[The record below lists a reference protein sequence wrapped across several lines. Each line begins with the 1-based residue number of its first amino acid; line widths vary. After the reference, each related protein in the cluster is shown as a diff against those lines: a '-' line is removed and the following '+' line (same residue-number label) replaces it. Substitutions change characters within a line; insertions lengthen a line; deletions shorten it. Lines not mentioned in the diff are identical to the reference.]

1 MVCEVDV
8 VLVAAGPG
16 AAQPEVE
23 HAALAA
29 RHRGHRPRPDRRP
42 HPHHPRQRDRPLVHA
57 SAPEIYKIMFTALN
71 IFGHIFLVFSALYIF
86 RTNIFCAL
94 NIFWTN
100 NFYGSKYFWSDIILE
115 LQVFFRH
122 NIFLTLCESRPSP
135 WRKTPPSCTK
145 STGTEIR
152 RRVERR
158 GSPSE
163 QSPQTSRTCRETPAA
178 ATSRTLTATIT
189 TLKNCYNGKHFIFFS
204 PKHRWRR
211 E

>member
-1 MVCEVDV
+1 M
-8 VLVAAGPG
+8 
-16 AAQPEVE
+16 
-23 HAALAA
+23 
-29 RHRGHRPRPDRRP
+29 
-42 HPHHPRQRDRPLVHA
+42 
-57 SAPEIYKIMFTALN
+57 
-71 IFGHIFLVFSALYIF
+71 
-86 RTNIFCAL
+86 
-94 NIFWTN
+94 
-100 NFYGSKYFWSDIILE
+100 

-163 QSPQTSRTCRETPAA
+163 QSPRTSRTCRETPAA

-189 TLKNCYNGKHFIFFS
+189 TLKNCSQSNGKHLFSHRSIDGEGNDEDASEHVHDGDGEEEEVVGSVEVVTLLDDHAEGEVAEEADDDDDQVQDDVAPAATLRLIFNS
-204 PKHRWRR
+204 INILT
-211 E
+211 